1 MFAKFGIKARI
12 IGGFGTIIAFLVV
25 VSVVAYW
32 GLQTL
37 STVSDRYQR
46 TIEQAGEVSDYV
58 ADYHQMVLSIQ
69 KYSSAPT
76 PALAQEA
83 RVWIDDVATNDPDG
97 VAKFDNLPVAMAEIE
112 AIEVSA
118 ANLRDV
124 FDTIILLEEQR
135 AETLTQLGE
144 ATNSL
149 SQTSKAMSETTN
161 LAFMPALAAA
171 VSQAATQVSQ
181 LQMLGYRYLQTAD
194 EAIFAEFDAQAGATV
209 QTFDKLI
216 ASDGDG
222 PLGEK
227 LAAVSN
233 SVKTYRELMAQS
245 RDLTLTIDEL
255 AAQDMQSY
263 ADQLAASYAELTTV
277 LRQSQDALGP
287 VAKATAQNATI
298 IVLAVGI
305 LATLL
310 GAVLAFATGNW
321 LTRTISNMSDNME
334 RLAKGEFDVDL
345 SDAPQSN
352 ELGLMARA
360 LETFRS
366 NGLEMRQL
374 DEEKEQ
380 TQARDRR
387 EQEVRNA
394 LQNEVR
400 RVVSAAVSGDFS
412 QRIEGHYDQE
422 DLSQLAAAVN
432 SLVETVDRGLDETG
446 EVLAA
451 LAQTDLTKRVNGQY
465 EGAFNKLKMDTNQ
478 VADRLAEIVGRL
490 RRTSGGVKQATGEI
504 LAGAND
510 LSERTTKQAAT
521 IEETSAAIEQLANT
535 VLENARRADDVSAK
549 SRQVSEEATAG
560 GEVMEQANAA
570 MEQIKS
576 SSAKISNII
585 GMIDDIAFQTNL
597 LALNASVEAARA
609 GEAGKGFAVVAVEVR
624 RLAQSAAE
632 ASNEVKAL
640 IEQSATEVQGG
651 SDLVESA
658 AERLRHMLAAVKE
671 NDSLIEGIARDSK
684 EQASAIEEVN
694 VAVREMDTMTQHN
707 AALVEETN
715 AAIEQTEAQANEL
728 DGIVELFRTEDA
740 MSFSEEA
747 LDEGFA
753 A

>member
-37 STVSDRYQR
+37 STVSDRYQQ

-97 VAKFDNLPVAMAEIE
+97 VAKFENLPVAMAEIE